1 MASGKA
7 NCSHHL
13 HVQLRIPWGT
23 VKLHHLTAEPTGDPA
38 LDQIPPCLCCIGL
51 FYCVP
56 PSSLKTFRLQGL
68 SGSDLPPEAPS
79 PSFCDPLKFPLLLWA
94 SCLASD
100 PLRGPHLPACCPQGA
115 SGTCRLQA
123 GLQPRGQ
130 VPAAISSSLKPLS
143 PRTGHHLHVCPA
155 FAFLQLTS
163 GRAWGAGPD
172 SLQQE

>member
-56 PSSLKTFRLQGL
+56 PSSLKTFHLQGL

-130 VPAAISSSLKPLS
+130 VPAAISPTLKPLS
-143 PRTGHHLHVCPA
+143 PRDRTPPA
-155 FAFLQLTS
+155 CLPCLCLPPTYVRQTLGCRS
-163 GRAWGAGPD
+163 
-172 SLQQE
+172 